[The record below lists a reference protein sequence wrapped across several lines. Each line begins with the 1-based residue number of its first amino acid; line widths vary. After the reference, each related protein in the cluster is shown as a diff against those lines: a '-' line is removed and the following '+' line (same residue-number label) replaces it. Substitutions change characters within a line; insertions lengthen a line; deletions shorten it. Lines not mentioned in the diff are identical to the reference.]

1 MVRRKWWRGQCHVG
15 VGVYAC
21 VRARDYASYCAQVG
35 GSCGRRR
42 RRRRLGASAR
52 AGGTRR
58 QRAVLAGAG
67 GGGLAGLVASAA
79 SAVAASARSGGCR
92 LQSWGRG
99 RARARGVSF
108 SFFSFLF
115 PRVRKRKR
123 KGIFADGG
131 VEPGFGARGKAG
143 WRTPRRWAATVGR
156 AGWRPWQESSKYLFF
171 PVFSFPEK
179 NKGSELEFGRKLLV
193 LSCRFLNLGQGG
205 IDAWQALAN
214 PADDTAH
221 PPPTH

>member
-1 MVRRKWWRGQCHVG
+1 MGEIFSDFFLFFVLIKNGAAEVVERAVSCRRRSVRVC
-15 VGVYAC
+15 A
-21 VRARDYASYCAQVG
+21 RARLRELLRAG
-35 GSCGRRR
+35 GWQLRATATATAT
-42 RRRRLGASAR
+42 RRLGSGG
-52 AGGTRR
+52 GGTRR

-123 KGIFADGG
+123 KRKRKGIFADGG

-156 AGWRPWQESSKYLFF
+156 AG
-171 PVFSFPEK
+171 
-179 NKGSELEFGRKLLV
+179 
-193 LSCRFLNLGQGG
+193 
-205 IDAWQALAN
+205 
-214 PADDTAH
+214 
-221 PPPTH
+221 

>member
-123 KGIFADGG
+123 KRNLRGWWCR
-131 VEPGFGARGKAG
+131 ARV
-143 WRTPRRWAATVGR
+143 WRARESWVAYATQVGR
-156 AGWRPWQESSKYLFF
+156 HGRPGRLTTVAGE
-171 PVFSFPEK
+171 
-179 NKGSELEFGRKLLV
+179 
-193 LSCRFLNLGQGG
+193 
-205 IDAWQALAN
+205 
-214 PADDTAH
+214 
-221 PPPTH
+221 